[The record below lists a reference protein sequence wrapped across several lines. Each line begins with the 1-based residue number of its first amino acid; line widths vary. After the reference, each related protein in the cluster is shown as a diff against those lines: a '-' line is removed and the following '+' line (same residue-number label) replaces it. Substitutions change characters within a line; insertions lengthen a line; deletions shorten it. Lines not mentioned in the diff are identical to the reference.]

1 MQIFYNEKNSI
12 DIAELYIKEV
22 SNNTSVLT
30 PKKEQELFK
39 RYQEGDLEAKKIII
53 ESNLNLK
60 RFYFEKRK
68 ILYTFA

>member
-1 MQIFYNEKNSI
+1 MPNFYEKNNI

-30 PKKEQELFK
+30 AKKEQELFK

-53 ESNLNLK
+53 ESNLNL
-60 RFYFEKRK
+60 
-68 ILYTFA
+68 A